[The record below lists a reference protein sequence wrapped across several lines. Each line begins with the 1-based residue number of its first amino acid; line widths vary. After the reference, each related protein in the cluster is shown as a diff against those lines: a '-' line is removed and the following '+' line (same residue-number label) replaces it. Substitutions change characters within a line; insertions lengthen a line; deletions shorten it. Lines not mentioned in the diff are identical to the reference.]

1 MGLTAEGF
9 ASKKVNEFMV
19 QKAFYKDNLGQISL
33 DALCSHI
40 TLCAEMGRK
49 ENDLINN
56 YPEMEYLYILLEEQL
71 EFLAES
77 VKNIIVIIQDLI
89 NSY

>member
-1 MGLTAEGF
+1 MKYGSG
-9 ASKKVNEFMV
+9 
-19 QKAFYKDNLGQISL
+19 ISL
-33 DALCSHI
+33 GILK
-40 TLCAEMGRK
+40 TF

-77 VKNIIVIIQDLI
+77 VKNTIVIIKDLI